1 MTPFCA
7 AALVL
12 YLRDEHYSC
21 CYYSIVENELSNGII
36 ERFLSLAVEF
46 FQSIVSAFSSALK
59 NK

>member
-46 FQSIVSAFSSALK
+46 FRVLFRRFLLR
-59 NK
+59 